1 MNLTTKLTAKTRRTA
16 LAGSAV
22 AGVALAG
29 LAVLPA
35 SAAGS
40 GTFLAKSDL
49 PQGSYAPWTA
59 QATKTGLPKPMYT
72 CIKGLIPG
80 KKSHS
85 KTFSGDMTAEVREII
100 TVTSSKSDAKA
111 LVRNLRKAITNCE
124 DKLSDVTSVDRIG
137 RWTTEDGLTLD
148 AVYTAPAGSEYNYQL
163 FAVGRDG
170 RAVVVTTFSDTGQKG
185 DAPIAAFTTTA
196 KKALQKA
203 F

>member
-1 MNLTTKLTAKTRRTA
+1 MNLSSKTRRTA
-16 LAGSAV
+16 LAGSVV

-35 SAAGS
+35 NAAGS
-40 GTFLAKSDL
+40 GTFLTASQL

-59 QATKTGLPKPMYT
+59 QASKAGLPKPMYT

-80 KKSHS
+80 KKTHS
-85 KTFSGDMTAEVREII
+85 QTFSGDMTAEVREII
-100 TVTSSKSDAKA
+100 TVTSSKKDAKQ
-111 LVRNLRKAITNCE
+111 LVRNLRNAITNCE
-124 DKLSDVTSVDRIG
+124 DKLSDVTSVDRVG
-137 RWTTEDGLTLD
+137 RWSTEDGLTLD

-170 RAVVVTTFSDTGQKG
+170 RAVVVTTFSDMGKKG
-185 DAPIAAFTTTA
+185 DAPIAAFSKTA
-196 KKALQKA
+196 KKSLQKA

>member
-1 MNLTTKLTAKTRRTA
+1 MNFSTKTRRTA
-16 LAGSAV
+16 LAGSVV

-29 LAVLPA
+29 LAALPA
-35 SAAGS
+35 GAAGS

-59 QATKTGLPKPMYT
+59 QAQKAGLPKPMYT
-72 CIKGLIPG
+72 CIKGILPG
-80 KKSHS
+80 KKSQS
-85 KTFSGDMTAEVREII
+85 RTFSGDGTAEVREII
-100 TVTSSKSDAKA
+100 TVTNSTSDAKA
-111 LVRNLRKAITNCE
+111 LARSLRKAITNCE

-137 RWTTEDGLTLD
+137 RWSTEDGLTLD

-170 RAVVVTTFSDTGQKG
+170 RAVVVTTFSDMGSKG
-185 DAPIAAFTTTA
+185 DAPVSAFTTTA
-196 KKALQKA
+196 KKALSKA